1 MVSRSSSESRR
12 RSRRRLGSLLLIA
25 ALATATGCATVRP
38 EDREYLA
45 DPSMTYG
52 GDGTSGDHLDHVLA
66 NREGGVGAATT
77 GGGGCGCN

>member
-12 RSRRRLGSLLLIA
+12 RRGLGSILLVA
-25 ALATATGCATVRP
+25 ALATTAGCATVRP

>member
-1 MVSRSSSESRR
+1 MVSRSSSESHRR
-12 RSRRRLGSLLLIA
+12 RPHGLGLFLLV
-25 ALATATGCATVRP
+25 ALVATTAGCATVRP